1 MRDLKIIDVKKV
13 KNDKRSFGSVYQ
25 LYKIDDK
32 HYKIRP
38 VNDVSLIK
46 KDAKLCY
53 KINPD
58 NTVLSKIY
66 EKEIEVYSQVLD
78 EIYVPKNNT
87 LNDISDIVIKNLEKQ
102 VYADKTILKEEL
114 LFLKRFLLENKL
126 NDCTL
131 EETIEKLFEEVIL
144 ECERFFTKYNFLPG
158 MAITT
163 KINDIVVNFNTGYT
177 DYAKKFKI
185 CKNTLF
191 DIASISK
198 TPTAILMYKFIEE
211 NIFDINSSVCEI
223 LPEFKNI
230 PSNLKILDVLMYKGK
245 YITNG
250 RIDEALNIEEANK
263 CINDMRIENLSE
275 YNYNDIVSILCSKI
289 LENTSNKSLMNLTK
303 EFIIKPLNLKNVEF
317 NKFINYDKIDN
328 ITGTPN
334 KNKGMCNDPKANI
347 LGGYA
352 GNAGIFSSSLDMI
365 TIIENLLKGNL
376 FKNRLSDFYT
386 KSPLK
391 ESRGIAGQSIVP
403 TKIEKKG
410 YFSNLS
416 PIMSLG
422 EDGSTRTIV
431 TSGKYVLNK
440 ENYFVSE
447 AIFTNPCSSNPD
459 IIKYYEKKNEKKK
472 GTYYKHFENIGC
484 DRIDIREILPSS
496 SLDEI
501 LFSLQKFNL
510 RISLLCSYIK
520 SYEKNYQLKKTIDI
534 SSRKR

>member
-1 MRDLKIIDVKKV
+1 MRDLKIIDVEKV
-13 KNDKRSFGSVYQ
+13 KNGTKSFGSIYQ

-32 HYKIRP
+32 YYKISP
-38 VNDVSLIK
+38 VNDKSLIK
-46 KDAKLCY
+46 QGAKLCY

-66 EKEIEVYSQVLD
+66 ENEIEVYSQVLD
-78 EIYVPKNNT
+78 EVYVPKINT
-87 LNDISDIVIKNLEKQ
+87 LNNELDIITKNLEDQ
-102 VYADKTILKEEL
+102 VYADKTTLRKEL
-114 LFLKRFLLENKL
+114 LLFNKFLLEKKL
-126 NDCTL
+126 KDCTL
-131 EETIEKLFEEVIL
+131 EEIIEELFEEVIL
-144 ECERFFTKYNFLPG
+144 ECEKFFKKYDFVPG
-158 MAITT
+158 MIITT
-163 KINDIVVNFNTGYT
+163 KINDIVINFNTGYT
-177 DYAKKFKI
+177 DYTKKMKI

-211 NIFDINSSVCEI
+211 NILNINSKVREI
-223 LPEFKNI
+223 LPECKNL
-230 PSNLKILDVLMYKGK
+230 PLDLKISDVLMYKGR

-250 RIDEALNIEEANK
+250 RIDEALNIEEAIK
-263 CINDMRIENLSE
+263 CFNDIKMENFSE
-275 YNYNDIVSILCSKI
+275 YNYNDMVSILCSKI
-289 LENTSNKSLMNLTK
+289 LEKISRKSLMDLTK
-303 EFIIKPLNLKNVEF
+303 EKIIKPLNLKDIEF
-317 NKFINYDKIDN
+317 NNFINYDKIDS

-334 KNKGMCNDPKANI
+334 KDKGMCNDPKANI
-347 LGGYA
+347 LGGYV

-365 TIIENLLKGNL
+365 TITENLLKGNL

-386 KSPLK
+386 KNPLK
-391 ESRGIAGQSIVP
+391 NSRGIAGQSIVP

-410 YFSNLS
+410 YYSNLS

-440 ENYFVSE
+440 ESYFVSE
-447 AIFTNPCSSNPD
+447 AIFSNPCSSDPD
-459 IIKYYEKKNEKKK
+459 IIKYYESKNEKKK
-472 GTYYKHFENIGC
+472 GAYYKHFENIGC

-510 RISLLCSYIK
+510 RMSLLCAYIK
-520 SYEKNYQLKKTIDI
+520 SYEKNYNLKKTIDI